1 MKKWFHK
8 IMAVSAKTWLYL
20 FLATAIICV
29 LALRHN
35 NQTMAN
41 LRDDVYAA
49 DKSSG
54 DVNTA
59 LNKLRAY
66 VYAHMNTSLSSG
78 GNNIKPPIQLKY
90 TYQRLYDAQANQV
103 QSANQQIYTDAELY
117 CQSINKAY
125 FGTTRVPCVQNYV
138 INHGIK
144 AASINIPA
152 GLYCQSINKAY
163 FGTTRV
169 PCVQNYVINHGIK
182 AASINIPAGLYE
194 FDFVSPAWSPDLA
207 GFSLA
212 ASFIF
217 LAAFLLRGGT
227 DKLRHKKSPR

>member
-1 MKKWFHK
+1 VLHLNKLMKKWFHK

-78 GNNIKPPIQLKY
+78 GNNIKPPIQ
-90 TYQRLYDAQANQV
+90 ANQV
-103 QSANQQIYTDAELY
+103 QSANQQIYTDAE
-117 CQSINKAY
+117 
-125 FGTTRVPCVQNYV
+125 
-138 INHGIK
+138 
-144 AASINIPA
+144 
-152 GLYCQSINKAY
+152 LYCQSINKAY